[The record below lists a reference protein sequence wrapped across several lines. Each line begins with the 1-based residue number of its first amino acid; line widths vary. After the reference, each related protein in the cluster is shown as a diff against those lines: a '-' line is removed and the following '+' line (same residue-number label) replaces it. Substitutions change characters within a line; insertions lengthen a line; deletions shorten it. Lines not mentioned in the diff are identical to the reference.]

1 MTRTKRNKPK
11 TNNSSKANRINGKRW
26 NSEKIHASDKESWK
40 KCGTKKKETDGRQI
54 VEAEKHQGI
63 WFKNKK
69 IKLSK
74 CKDYSNATLLNC
86 IGGWMVGLCISKCI
100 CIILWCESSN
110 MVSIYTPHLIW
121 LMATEWR
128 PLFKLKYKSS
138 EVLRNRLQKKLL
150 WKKKNW
156 NGLSQYSV

>member
-54 VEAEKHQGI
+54 VEAENIRGFDSKI
-63 WFKNKK
+63 KK

-86 IGGWMVGLCISKCI
+86 IEGWMVGLCISKCI

-110 MVSIYTPHLIW
+110 MVSIYIQWTLH
-121 LMATEWR
+121 T
-128 PLFKLKYKSS
+128 SS
-138 EVLRNRLQKKLL
+138 DWWQPNDVLCL
-150 WKKKNW
+150 NW
-156 NGLSQYSV
+156 NIRVPKS